1 MQYDCKKDKILLGY
15 LKRTLFRGNDCDIKV
30 GHHLDRCKEWM
41 LFQVIAGNL
50 KRQGGDDEYLTKHE
64 MVSWTW

>member
-1 MQYDCKKDKILLGY
+1 MSLQKKAKITLEY
-15 LKRTLFRGNDCDIKV
+15 LKRTLFRENNCDITV

-50 KRQGGDDEYLTKHE
+50 KRQGGDD
-64 MVSWTW
+64 